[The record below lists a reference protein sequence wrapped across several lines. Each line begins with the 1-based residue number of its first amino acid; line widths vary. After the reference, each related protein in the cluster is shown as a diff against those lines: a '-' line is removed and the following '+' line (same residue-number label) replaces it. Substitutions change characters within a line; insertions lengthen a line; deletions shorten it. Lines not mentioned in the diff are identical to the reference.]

1 MPAEDISEKIARL
14 REKINRHN
22 YLYYVKGE
30 PEISDGEFDAL
41 LNELQRLES
50 LHPDLITPQSPTR
63 KVGGRPVE
71 GFTSEE
77 HPTPMYSMDNTYN
90 ESELRDFDRRVRKRL
105 AEEGRENPAYVL
117 EPKVDGVAINLIYRN
132 GHLHQAITRGDGR
145 TGDDV
150 THNARTI
157 VDLPLSLY
165 TGEPDTPDDFNGTV
179 LEIRGEVYMPFDAFR
194 SVNKERDKNGDTAF
208 RNPRNATAGTLKLL
222 DPSVAAARKLHIFT
236 YEIGAHDGL
245 QLPDSHRETLALL
258 SRVGCPVNAGTGK
271 CAHID
276 DVLEQ
281 CTLWESKKA
290 DLNYAVDGLVVK
302 VDSRRHREVLG
313 HTTKVPRYMIAYKF
327 GAERALSTVK
337 DIRIQ
342 VGKSGQLTP
351 VADLEPVTLSGTL
364 VTRASLHNFDE
375 LGRKD
380 VRIGDSVYVEKA
392 GEIIPQVVKAQVELR
407 NGNERRVSPPNSCP
421 SCGEKVKKEPGGV
434 YIRCIN
440 PRCPAQVKEKIEHFA
455 SRGAMDIDGL
465 GSAIVRQ
472 LVEEGLVSDCAD
484 LYGLTMRDLE
494 KLERMGSKERKLA
507 RNILEAIE
515 QSKDRGLSRVLY
527 GLGIPNVGSH
537 VADVLS
543 ERFPSIDAMMEADAG
558 QLQEV
563 NEIGPVV
570 AESIREFFSREAAR
584 RVVGKLKK
592 ARVQLQSGS
601 GKGPGH
607 ERLRGKRCVITG
619 TLANYTRNEI
629 ERLIEELGGRVTSG
643 VSAGTDYLIT
653 GEKPGSKLQKAR
665 DAGVTVIDE
674 NEFERLRE

>member
-14 REKINRHN
+14 REEINRHN
-22 YLYYVKGE
+22 YMYYVKGE
-30 PEISDGEFDAL
+30 PEISDAGFDAL

-50 LHPDLITPQSPTR
+50 LHPDLITPESPTR

-71 GFTSEE
+71 GFTSED

-90 ESELRDFDRRVRKRL
+90 EGELRDFDRRVRKRL
-105 AEEGRENPAYVL
+105 AEVGREDPSYVL

-132 GHLHQAITRGDGR
+132 GNLHQAITRGDGR

-194 SVNKERDKNGDTAF
+194 SANKEREENGDMPF

-222 DPSVAAARKLHIFT
+222 DPSVAATRKLHIFT
-236 YEIGAHDGL
+236 YEIGIHGGL

-258 SRVGCPVNAGTGK
+258 SRVGCPVNAGIGK
-271 CAHID
+271 YAQID

-281 CTLWESKKA
+281 CTLWESQKA
-290 DLNYAVDGLVVK
+290 ELNYAVDGLVVK

-327 GAERALSTVK
+327 GAEQALTTVR

-351 VADLEPVTLSGTL
+351 VADLEPVTLSGTV

-375 LGRKD
+375 LRRKD
-380 VRIGDSVYVEKA
+380 IRIGDSVYVEKA
-392 GEIIPQVVKAQVELR
+392 GEIIPQVLKAEVELR
-407 NGNERRVSPPNSCP
+407 NGDERRVSAPDSCP
-421 SCGEKVKKEPGGV
+421 SCGEHVEKEPGGV

-455 SRGAMDIDGL
+455 SRAAMDIDGL
-465 GSAIVRQ
+465 GSVIVRQ

-494 KLERMGSKERKLA
+494 QLERMGSKERKLA
-507 RNILEAIE
+507 RNILDGIE
-515 QSKDRGLSRVLY
+515 RSKDRGLSRVLY

-537 VADVLS
+537 LADVLS
-543 ERFPSIDAMMEADAG
+543 ERFSSINAIMEADAE
-558 QLQEV
+558 QLQDV
-563 NEIGPVV
+563 DEIGPVV
-570 AESIREFFSREAAR
+570 AESIREFFSKEAAR
-584 RVVGKLKK
+584 RVIGKLKN
-592 ARVQLQSGS
+592 AGVRLESAT
-601 GKGPGH
+601 GKEAGH
-607 ERLRGKRCVITG
+607 ERFRGKRFVVTG
-619 TLANYTRNEI
+619 TLANYTRDEI
-629 ERLIEELGGRVTSG
+629 AGLIEELGGRVTSS
-643 VSAGTDYLIT
+643 VSASTDYLIA

-665 DAGVTVIDE
+665 DAGVRILDE
-674 NEFERLRE
+674 NGFERLME